1 MRLPLTKH
9 PGILAISVLVIGLL
23 VWGFW
28 PRPVLVELVEAQR
41 APLTVTIEEEGRTR
55 VIDRFIISAPVD
67 GVACRVR
74 LDVGDTVQAGQ
85 TLLSISPL
93 ESRVLDPRS
102 RAEAEA
108 RVAAAR
114 SALELARQQADA
126 AGASANFQRSEIKR
140 LKPLAEQG
148 VISSGAFDKAQM
160 DLLTAEAFLRSANHG
175 VEVARYEQQAA
186 ETALKY
192 AAGTVTGEPA
202 IRVPV
207 KSPITGK
214 ILQMPHECEG
224 PVTTG
229 QELLVVGDPSAME
242 VVVDLLSA
250 DAVKVKPGMKVHFDR
265 WGGDESLAG
274 RVRTVEPFGFTKI
287 SALGVEEQRVN
298 VIADF
303 VSSKEDWER
312 LGDGYRVEARFVI
325 WEDDDVLQVPASS
338 LFRLNGGWALFLVE
352 NGRARQRV
360 VKIGQ
365 RTGLVAQILE
375 GVEEG
380 DKVVNHPSD
389 EVAHGVRITER

>member
-1 MRLPLTKH
+1 MRLPVTKH

-23 VWGFW
+23 AWGFW
-28 PRPVLVELVEAQR
+28 PRPVLVELVEAER
-41 APLTVTIEEEGRTR
+41 ASMTVTIEEEGRTR
-55 VIDRFIISAPVD
+55 IIDRFIISAPVD
-67 GVACRVR
+67 GVACRVQ
-74 LDVGDTVQAGQ
+74 LEVGDTVQAGQ

-93 ESRVLDPRS
+93 QSRVLDPRS

-108 RVAAAR
+108 RVAAAE
-114 SALELARQQADA
+114 SALEQARQQAYA
-126 AGASANFQRSEIKR
+126 AEASANFQRSEIKR

-160 DLLTAEAFLRSANHG
+160 DLLTAEATLRSASHA
-175 VEVARYEQQAA
+175 VEVAKYEQQAA

-192 AAGTVTGEPA
+192 SAGTVIGAPE
-202 IRVPV
+202 IRVPL
-207 KSPITGK
+207 KSPISGK

-229 QELLVVGDPSAME
+229 QELLVIGDPSLLE

-265 WGGDESLAG
+265 WGGDEPLQG
-274 RVRTVEPFGFTKI
+274 QVRTIEPFGFTKI

-303 VSSKEDWER
+303 VSPKEDWQR

-325 WEDDDVLQVPASS
+325 WEDEDVLQVPASS
-338 LFRLNGGWALFLVE
+338 LFRLNEGWALFIAE
-352 NGRARQRV
+352 NRRARQRL
-360 VKIGQ
+360 VKTGQ

-375 GVEEG
+375 GVKEG

-389 EVAHGVRITER
+389 AVSDGVRITQR

>member
-9 PGILAISVLVIGLL
+9 PGILAISLLVIGLL

-28 PRPVLVELVEAQR
+28 PRPVLVELAEAQR
-41 APLTVTIEEEGRTR
+41 ASMTVTIEEEGRTR

-67 GVACRVR
+67 GVACRVQ
-74 LDVGDTVQAGQ
+74 LEVGDTVQAGQ

-114 SALELARQQADA
+114 SALALARQQADA
-126 AGASANFQRSEIKR
+126 AEATANFQRSEIKR

-148 VISSGAFDKAQM
+148 VISNAAFDKVQM
-160 DLLTAEAFLRSANHG
+160 DLLTAEASLRSANHA
-175 VEVARYEQQAA
+175 VEVARYDQQAA

-192 AAGTVTGEPA
+192 SAGTVTGDPA

-224 PVTTG
+224 PVATG
-229 QELLVVGDPSAME
+229 QELLVVGDPSLLE

-250 DAVKVKPGMKVHFDR
+250 DAVKVNPGMKVHFDR
-265 WGGDESLAG
+265 WGGEEPLAG

-303 VSSKEDWER
+303 VSSKEDWVR
-312 LGDGYRVEARFVI
+312 LGDGYRVEAQFVI
-325 WEDDDVLQVPASS
+325 WEDDDVLQVPVSS
-338 LFRLNGGWALFLVE
+338 LFRMNDGWALFLVE
-352 NGRARQRV
+352 NGRARQRA
-360 VKIGQ
+360 VKRGQ

-375 GVEEG
+375 GVKEG
-380 DKVVNHPSD
+380 DKVVNHPTD
-389 EVAHGVRITER
+389 EVADGVRITEK

>member
-9 PGILAISVLVIGLL
+9 PGIPAITVVVIGLL
-23 VWGFW
+23 IWGFW
-28 PRPVLVELVEAQR
+28 PRPVPVELVEAQR
-41 APLTVTIEEEGRTR
+41 ASMTVTIEEEGQTR
-55 VIDRFIISAPVD
+55 VVDRFIISAPVD
-67 GVACRVR
+67 GVACRVQ
-74 LDVGDTVQAGQ
+74 LDVGDMVQAGQ

-93 ESRVLDPRS
+93 ESRVLDSRS

-108 RVAAAR
+108 LVAAAR

-126 AGASANFQRSEIKR
+126 AGASANFKRSEIKR
-140 LKPLAEQG
+140 LTPLAEQG
-148 VISSGAFDKAQM
+148 VISSAAFDKARM
-160 DLLTAEAFLRSANHG
+160 ELLTAEASLRSANHA
-175 VEVARYEQQAA
+175 VEVAKYEQRAA

-192 AAGTVTGEPA
+192 SAGTVTGDPA

-207 KSPITGK
+207 KSPITGR

-229 QELLVVGDPSAME
+229 QELLVVGDPSLLE
-242 VVVDLLSA
+242 VVVDLLTA
-250 DAVKVKPGMKVHFDR
+250 DAVKVNPGMKVRFDR
-265 WGGDESLAG
+265 WGGDEPLEGQIRAI
-274 RVRTVEPFGFTKI
+274 EPFGFTKI

-303 VSSKEDWER
+303 VSPKEDWQR
-312 LGDGYRVEARFVI
+312 LADGYRVEARFVI
-325 WEDDDVLQVPASS
+325 WEEEDVLQVPASS
-338 LFRLNGGWALFLVE
+338 LFRLNGGWALFRAE

-365 RTGLVAQILE
+365 RTGLLAQILE
-375 GVEEG
+375 GLETG

-389 EVAHGVRITER
+389 EVADGVRIRER

>member
-41 APLTVTIEEEGRTR
+41 ASMTVTIEEEGRTR

-67 GVACRVR
+67 GVACRVQ
-74 LDVGDTVQAGQ
+74 LEVGDTVQAGQ

-126 AGASANFQRSEIKR
+126 AEASANFQRSEIKR

-160 DLLTAEAFLRSANHG
+160 DLLTAEASLRSANHG

-192 AAGTVTGEPA
+192 SAGTVTGDPA

-207 KSPITGK
+207 KSPITGR

-229 QELLVVGDPSAME
+229 QELLVVGDPSLLE

-250 DAVKVKPGMKVHFDR
+250 DAVKVKPGMKVRFDR
-265 WGGDESLAG
+265 WGGDEPLAG

-312 LGDGYRVEARFVI
+312 LGDGYRVEAQFVI
-325 WEDDDVLQVPASS
+325 WEDEDVLQVPASS
-338 LFRLNGGWALFLVE
+338 LFRMKDGWALFLAE

-380 DKVVNHPSD
+380 NKVVNHPTD
-389 EVAHGVRITER
+389 EVADGVRITEK

>member
-28 PRPVLVELVEAQR
+28 PRPVLVELVEARR
-41 APLTVTIEEEGRTR
+41 ASMTVTIEEEGRTR

-85 TLLSISPL
+85 TLLNISPL

-114 SALELARQQADA
+114 SALELARQQAEA
-126 AGASANFQRSEIKR
+126 AEASANFQRNEIRR
-140 LKPLAEQG
+140 LRPLAEQG

-160 DLLTAEAFLRSANHG
+160 DLLTAEASLRSAKHA
-175 VEVARYEQQAA
+175 VEVAEYEQQAA
-186 ETALKY
+186 ETTLKY
-192 AAGTVTGEPA
+192 SAGTVTGDPV

-207 KSPITGK
+207 KSPITGR
-214 ILQMPHECEG
+214 ILQIAHECEG

-229 QELLVVGDPSAME
+229 QELLVVGDPSLLE

-265 WGGDESLAG
+265 WGGDDPLEG
-274 RVRTVEPFGFTKI
+274 RVRNIEPFGSTKI

-303 VSSKEDWER
+303 VSAKEDWQR
-312 LGDGYRVEARFVI
+312 LGDGFRVEAWFVI
-325 WEDDDVLQVPASS
+325 WEDENVLQVPASS
-338 LFRLNGGWALFLVE
+338 LFRLNDGWALFVVE

-360 VKIGQ
+360 VQIGQ

-375 GVEEG
+375 GVKEG

-389 EVAHGVRITER
+389 EVADGVRITER

>member
-41 APLTVTIEEEGRTR
+41 ASMTVTIEEEGRTR

-67 GVACRVR
+67 GVACRVQ
-74 LDVGDTVQAGQ
+74 LDVGDMVQAGQ

-126 AGASANFQRSEIKR
+126 AEATANFHRSEIKR

-148 VISSGAFDKAQM
+148 VISNAAFDKVQM
-160 DLLTAEAFLRSANHG
+160 DLLTAEASLRSANHA
-175 VEVARYEQQAA
+175 VEVAKYDQQAA

-192 AAGTVTGEPA
+192 SAGTVTGDPA

-229 QELLVVGDPSAME
+229 QELLVVGDPSFLE

-265 WGGDESLAG
+265 WGGDEPLEG
-274 RVRTVEPFGFTKI
+274 QVRTIEPFGFTKI

-303 VSSKEDWER
+303 VSSKGDWQR

-325 WEDDDVLQVPASS
+325 WEHEDVLQVPVSS
-338 LFRLNGGWALFLVE
+338 LFRLNDGWALFLAE
-352 NGRARQRV
+352 NGRALQRV

-375 GVEEG
+375 GVKEG
-380 DKVVNHPSD
+380 SKVVDHPSD
-389 EVAHGVRITER
+389 EVSDGVRITER